1 MARKITVTI
10 RADITLETTKE
21 MEKIIKASRKAEDND
36 DWDLYNELDYKL
48 EQLLADEIS
57 KKITDIKDVDVLDT
71 NWD

>member
-21 MEKIIKASRKAEDND
+21 MEKIIKASRDADNNN
-36 DWDLYNELDYKL
+36 DWDLCSELDYKL
-48 EQLLADEIS
+48 EQLLAGEIS
-57 KKITDIKDVDVLDT
+57 KKIAGIKDVDVLDT